1 MSLIKILGEPKGCLG
16 FSHNILQKKS
26 EQIFW
31 STQYCNSFWFF
42 ICRNIFWSTDIIL
55 LASLLTW
62 MASSLSKNH
71 LFKVTMQWWKAAI
84 CSTTLKS
91 SFSPSY
97 GQYCPRCQA
106 GNLRAPTEAA
116 GSLAASLSGHPGPL
130 NMVCRSHMSLCFWK
144 RPWPSV
150 CFGLTCHLDWYVS
163 TDFFNFTNLLIR

>member
-1 MSLIKILGEPKGCLG
+1 MNPKVVWVFPITSYIKSLNKCFGQP
-16 FSHNILQKKS
+16 NIVIHS
-26 EQIFW
+26 D
-31 STQYCNSFWFF
+31 FF

-62 MASSLSKNH
+62 MASSLSKSH
-71 LFKVTMQWWKAAI
+71 LFKMTMQWWKAAI

-130 NMVCRSHMSLCFWK
+130 NMVCRSHMSLCFW
-144 RPWPSV
+144 
-150 CFGLTCHLDWYVS
+150 
-163 TDFFNFTNLLIR
+163 